1 MNVVKTKQSKRYIEE
16 NEEIMRFLGGKLYY
30 RQNEIFYASNFSRL
44 RANHRNYPTSYQL
57 WMFLF

>member
-30 RQNEIFYASNFSRL
+30 RQNGTFYASNFKFDKFFTPS
-44 RANHRNYPTSYQL
+44 SES
-57 WMFLF
+57 